1 MIEATGVIGK
11 RHFFWTIA
19 AISGRSPPKHIIQ
32 HICLSEVLI
41 QKVAKT
47 CLVIKFNQVKSCY
60 IRPRD
65 NFPQPSLTLDATVPY
80 LAGMNCPWHL
90 TAIL

>member
-1 MIEATGVIGK
+1 MSLVN
-11 RHFFWTIA
+11 
-19 AISGRSPPKHIIQ
+19 AIFLDDCCDQRQVTTQAQHIIQ
-32 HICLSEVLI
+32 HISLSEVLI

-47 CLVIKFNQVKSCY
+47 CLVIKFNQVISCY

-65 NFPQPSLTLDATVPY
+65 NFPQPSLTPDATVPY